1 MEYFVKF
8 FINIIYINFYLH
20 KIILKKKNE
29 EIKIE
34 YKNKSKKINLDS
46 REYFQNVKLDYI
58 CIEIFD
64 EDLIWDFYDIETNN
78 NSFDNN
84 LSVYVLFG

>member
-1 MEYFVKF
+1 MKKYQELDYFIKF

-46 REYFQNVKLDYI
+46 REYFQNEKLDYI

-64 EDLIWDFYDIETNN
+64 EDLI
-78 NSFDNN
+78 
-84 LSVYVLFG
+84 